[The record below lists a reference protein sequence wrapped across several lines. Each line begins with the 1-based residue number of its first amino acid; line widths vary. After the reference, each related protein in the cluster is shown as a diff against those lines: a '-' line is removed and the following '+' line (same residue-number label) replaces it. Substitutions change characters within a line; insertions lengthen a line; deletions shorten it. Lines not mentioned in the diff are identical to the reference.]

1 MGQKVNPIAMRTLL
15 TRAWR
20 SRWFSGR
27 NYTRNLLQDL
37 EIRRFIRD
45 HFSTNAG
52 IALVEI
58 ERGPADITVT
68 LSTSK
73 PGLLIGRSG
82 QEITALKAK
91 IEAHLSRTAGAK
103 VKCKINILEIK
114 KPDLHAT
121 LVAQNISNQLKK
133 RVAHKRA
140 MRLSSE
146 KVMGAGAKGVRIQLS
161 GRLGGV
167 EIARSQTVTIGSL
180 PLSNFRADIDFAV
193 EHARTTYGVIGVK
206 VWINRGQYSQES
218 TDAHAA

>member
-37 EIRRFIRD
+37 EIRRFIRA

-58 ERGPADITVT
+58 ERGPADITLT

-82 QEITALKAK
+82 QEIIALRTK
-91 IEAHLSRTAGAK
+91 IEAHLTRTAGAL

-114 KPDLHAT
+114 KPDLHAS

-133 RVAHKRA
+133 RIAYKRA
-140 MRLSSE
+140 MRLASE
-146 KVMGAGAKGVRIQLS
+146 KVMSAGAKGVRIQLS

-167 EIARSQTVTIGSL
+167 EIARTQTVTIGTL
-180 PLSNFRADIDFAV
+180 PLSSFRADIDFAV

-206 VWINRGQYSQES
+206 VWIHRGQYSEES
-218 TDAHAA
+218 IHAHAA

>member
-58 ERGPADITVT
+58 ERGPADITII

-73 PGLLIGRSG
+73 PGLLICPSG
-82 QEITALKAK
+82 PEIT
-91 IEAHLSRTAGAK
+91 
-103 VKCKINILEIK
+103 
-114 KPDLHAT
+114 
-121 LVAQNISNQLKK
+121 
-133 RVAHKRA
+133 
-140 MRLSSE
+140 
-146 KVMGAGAKGVRIQLS
+146 
-161 GRLGGV
+161 
-167 EIARSQTVTIGSL
+167 SL
-180 PLSNFRADIDFAV
+180 
-193 EHARTTYGVIGVK
+193 
-206 VWINRGQYSQES
+206 
-218 TDAHAA
+218 